1 MKHNYLK
8 KYHSFLKFRRDFARY
23 SIQKVRSYEI
33 LLHWL
38 KSHMNRN
45 QFLILSGILVGTTAG
60 LAGVLLKSLVH
71 AIHHFITT
79 RIHFEYQI
87 LFYLIFPFLG
97 IVLTTAI
104 VITFFKGQSRKG
116 IAAIL
121 YEIARNSSNVP
132 RVKMYSQI
140 LQSAVTVG
148 LGGSAGL
155 ESPIAVTGSA
165 IGSNFARRYQLSY
178 KDRTLLL
185 AAGATAG
192 IAAAFNAPIAGI
204 MFAFEILLTGVVFTD
219 FIPLVVAAVCGS
231 LVSKIILQEGALFQF
246 HARESFNY
254 INTPYYLV
262 LGLLAALYARY
273 FLFVSQ
279 KTEHFFSWMKLSM
292 IKRALVGGVLLS
304 ILCVLLPPLFGE
316 GYEAV
321 KALTDGHMN
330 TLVENSFFRYF
341 PYEQVTVIIFL
352 ALVCLLKAF
361 ATPITL
367 FGGGNGGNFA
377 PSLFAGGTLGY
388 LFAQLC
394 ILAGFEQ
401 VPETNLVLAGM
412 AGVMSGVMYAPLT
425 AIFLIAESSL
435 GYDLFIPLMMVAVI
449 SYLIAKRFSAVSPEL
464 QKLAEEGKIFT
475 TEHDKNLMSMLQVSE
490 LVDQQSVAIK
500 VQASF
505 TALKEQVKSTSENI
519 FAVVDDQ
526 AKLCG
531 VITLDDIRSIMFAT
545 AQADV
550 PVEQLMKPP
559 PAVVRSGDEM
569 VYVVR
574 IFDETGVW
582 QLPVVDADE
591 RFIGFISK
599 SAVLARYREIMR
611 DYSA

>member
-505 TALKEQVKSTSENI
+505 TALKEQVKSTSKNI

>member
-1 MKHNYLK
+1 
-8 KYHSFLKFRRDFARY
+8 
-23 SIQKVRSYEI
+23 
-33 LLHWL
+33 
-38 KSHMNRN
+38 MNRN

-262 LGLLAALYARY
+262 LGLLAAMYARY

-505 TALKEQVKSTSENI
+505 TALKEQVKSTSKNI

>member
-1 MKHNYLK
+1 
-8 KYHSFLKFRRDFARY
+8 
-23 SIQKVRSYEI
+23 
-33 LLHWL
+33 
-38 KSHMNRN
+38 MNRN

-505 TALKEQVKSTSENI
+505 TALKEQVKSTSKNI

>member
-140 LQSAVTVG
+140 LLSAVTVG

-505 TALKEQVKSTSENI
+505 TALKEQVKSTSKNI